1 MIANNVCCESTDTGI
16 TEQQQQQQIQEQQE
30 KNVML
35 PESIPLSLPPPPP
48 PPPPPPQD
56 YDYAERAMNMTLF
69 DPPRWGWTAVGGV
82 ADLLSPHER
91 SRRRSTCVAY
101 KKKGQRIRRNGR
113 SKIQTLATI
122 RGVENLRGDNS
133 AESTNLTTHGSDQ
146 QQNQLDTNSTTEIIA
161 QLKDPPA
168 YSIEPS
174 TTSLS
179 SPSTR
184 QSLSLENQPTSES
197 EPTSSQLLSKDL
209 QQPQNLTMTE
219 SKTTATA
226 TAVSILATDASNNDS
241 ANLQHKKI
249 EITKKKDGLCNQNN
263 NIDGQ
268 FTKPSIMIDSEG
280 IGGAISLSIPPAQPP
295 RQPEADIGVQ
305 VMGIP
310 TNILG
315 MKIERSEKSN
325 QENRN
330 DQRDGCSTKNIDNNT
345 SNRKNNKNSRSF
357 RRSGGIMPRYDCRI
371 QSLGYD
377 SNNNNDAVIDSDILG
392 EEIDGRRNGRILDM
406 YAYHLGREGME
417 ARDAETGELLITH
430 QVTDTNNDLDAP
442 KSIVSIGIEFPL
454 EDDDDEEENSD
465 DNNSYKNDYF
475 NDDGRIVQSEALYGE
490 GGDSKEGET
499 SSLRSSQKA
508 IYREAVTWDL
518 SDKNTPTPLAFA
530 TSIGREYGLSF
541 GQTMDLAVS
550 IDQQIEAH
558 IIATIQFREPI
569 TVENPQEQQSERRH
583 AGPIIQ
589 AYRYDQAIE
598 IGQCGISKLSKDR
611 EAAKYRSATGSVQI
625 RNNGSLSSDTGGT
638 NSGIGRRRDNFE
650 STVTTIEE
658 DDISKE
664 LIDEVKRRSRAES
677 VLDVSRNCQN
687 GIIGVLESKENGICH
702 ICKKRQGMCYMF
714 ACSQTKENHSY
725 CQQHMNSRLG
735 VRGES
740 GVFAFHYCPICC
752 LKCECA
758 KCQRKLHDVA
768 KIFKAKSIDQEKELA
783 EVYFPDILS
792 TCANKIIP
800 TELDDAID
808 IILEQKRQKNVH
820 RQITEQQNKDTFQE
834 SYQKSPTFIKPT
846 QTVQFAEQTMV
857 PRPPLTDFIGEV
869 CSNGKELEAGTID
882 LYFTVFSAEGQRQ
895 VSDLPDAWLQDERV
909 MKSGSSLPTKDVELE
924 EDENN
929 DFCHV
934 CTTAGDLIYCDFC
947 PRAFHE
953 GCIENYE
960 QPKSPDDQCLC
971 DVCRKEKT
979 ESDYY
984 FLDGKESLDAIN
996 AAFLNLNPTDER
1008 VFIGLEVLSIIHQM
1022 LQNLM
1027 DYDEFGII
1035 FSAPVDTSEF
1045 PGYKDVVKRPMD
1057 IGTIS
1062 SRLINGNYT
1071 KLLDGNFSMDD
1082 LVTKILNDIEL
1093 VWCNCIKF
1101 NVIGSIV
1108 SRMAAVLRRRVIMIR
1123 KRSIDQK
1130 LSDRVKNDIHLY
1142 SQEFENAWINRVGGK
1157 PSEEY
1162 GNMLMPY
1169 KTWKDNTVKKKKPRS
1184 KSNII
1189 IKASSHGKPIAILD
1203 TVSGRV
1209 IKTYSTVK
1217 SASQAAQILLNL
1229 GHRCEWNG
1237 GKSGLNLKLIVLKSA
1252 SDPSSLLFGYRWLF
1266 LEDLN
1271 DGKVTFL
1278 DHACD
1283 IIEMQHNQ
1291 CTFVFR
1297 TIEEAISSSDLS
1309 KTLNIDELRKK
1320 LIDLPRNG
1328 DWTGID
1334 GMKWRRPILP
1344 SKESSLK
1351 KASTISIESQ
1361 SAFVTRHATHSGIL
1375 PSWRKCTILKK
1386 DLVADRNLVGF
1397 EDISFAYQ
1405 NWLQTIVGS
1414 PAFLES
1420 EAQTLESFKKYY
1432 LDGDRNVDGIIW
1444 ETVDCSNLL
1453 EEKEGKQF
1461 TKIDNTKYAIENQDQ
1476 TTQNVGPDGNEGN
1489 VSTRTEE
1496 SRNVSSMNES
1506 SFVMIDDHRITSKP
1520 SVDLPVDE
1528 SVSRKR
1534 KCLDDKE
1541 MVDLQVGK
1549 EARFP
1554 VTV

>member
-1 MIANNVCCESTDTGI
+1 MIANNVCYESTDTGI
-16 TEQQQQQQIQEQQE
+16 AEQQQQQQLVQERQE
-30 KNVML
+30 KNAML
-35 PESIPLSLPPPPP
+35 PKSFPPSLPPPPP
-48 PPPPPPQD
+48 PPPSSPQD

-101 KKKGQRIRRNGR
+101 KKKAQKIRRNGR
-113 SKIQTLATI
+113 SKTQSLATI
-122 RGVENLRGDNS
+122 TGVENVQGDNS
-133 AESTNLTTHGSDQ
+133 TKSKNLPIHGPDQ
-146 QQNQLDTNSTTEIIA
+146 QQNHLDANSTTKITA
-161 QLKDPPA
+161 QLKIPPA

-174 TTSLS
+174 TSSLS
-179 SPSTR
+179 SPTAR
-184 QSLSLENQPTSES
+184 QSTSLENQPTSKS
-197 EPTSSQLLSKDL
+197 ETTSSQLLSKDL
-209 QQPQNLTMTE
+209 RQPQNLTMTE
-219 SKTTATA
+219 SKMTATA
-226 TAVSILATDASNNDS
+226 ASIIATDATNHDS
-241 ANLQHKKI
+241 ANLEHKKT
-249 EITKKKDGLCNQNN
+249 ETTKKKVGPCNQNK

-268 FTKPSIMIDSEG
+268 FTKPSIMVDSDG
-280 IGGAISLSIPPAQPP
+280 IGEAISLSIPPVQPP
-295 RQPEADIGVQ
+295 RQPEADIGVR

-357 RRSGGIMPRYDCRI
+357 RRSGGIMPRYDCRV

-377 SNNNNDAVIDSDILG
+377 CNNDNDAVIDTDILG
-392 EEIDGRRNGRILDM
+392 GEMDGRSNGRVLDM

-430 QVTDTNNDLDAP
+430 QVTDTNHDLDAP

-454 EDDDDEEENSD
+454 EEDDEEEENSHY
-465 DNNSYKNDYF
+465 NNSFKNDNF
-475 NDDGRIVQSEALYGE
+475 NDDGRNVQNEALYGE
-490 GGDSKEGET
+490 GGDSKEGGQST
-499 SSLRSSQKA
+499 LRSSQKA
-508 IYREAVTWDL
+508 IYREIITWDL

-530 TSIGREYGLSF
+530 ASIGREYGLSF
-541 GQTMDLAVS
+541 GQTMDLAAS

-569 TVENPQEQQSERRH
+569 TIENPQEQQSERRH
-583 AGPIIQ
+583 AGPTIQ

-598 IGQCGISKLSKDR
+598 IGQCGTSKLSKDR
-611 EAAKYRSATGSVQI
+611 EVAKFRSATGSGQI
-625 RNNGSLSSDTGGT
+625 RNNGNIASDTGGT

-650 STVTTIEE
+650 STVTTIDE

-702 ICKKRQGMCYMF
+702 ICKKRQGMCYSF
-714 ACSQTKENHSY
+714 SCSPKKENHMY

-768 KIFKAKSIDQEKELA
+768 KLFKAKSIEQEKEPA

-792 TCANKIIP
+792 TCTNKIIP
-800 TELDDAID
+800 TELDDAIET
-808 IILEQKRQKNVH
+808 ILEQKRQRNLH
-820 RQITEQQNKDTFQE
+820 RRSTEQQNQDTFQE
-834 SYQKSPTFIKPT
+834 VGQKSPTVIKPT
-846 QTVQFAEQTMV
+846 QTVQFEGQTMV
-857 PRPPLTDFIGEV
+857 PRPPLTDFAGEV

-895 VSDLPDAWLQDERV
+895 VSDLPDAWLQEERV
-909 MKSGSSLPTKDVELE
+909 IKSGSSLPTKDVELE

-929 DFCHV
+929 DYCHV
-934 CTTAGDLIYCDFC
+934 CTTAGDLNCCDFC

-960 QPKSPDDQCLC
+960 QSKSPDDQWLC
-971 DVCRKEKT
+971 YVCRKEKT

-984 FLDGKESLDAIN
+984 FLDGKESLDVIN
-996 AAFLNLNPTDER
+996 AAFLNLNPTDGR

-1045 PGYKDVVKRPMD
+1045 PGYRDVVKCPMD

-1062 SRLINGNYT
+1062 SRLINGDYT
-1071 KLLDGNFSMDD
+1071 KLLGGKFSMDD
-1082 LVTKILNDIEL
+1082 LVTKVLNDIEL
-1093 VWCNCIKF
+1093 IWCNCIKF

-1130 LSDRVKNDIHLY
+1130 LSDSVKNDIHLY
-1142 SQEFENAWINRVGGK
+1142 SQEFENAWLNRVGGT
-1157 PSEEY
+1157 PSKEY
-1162 GNMLMPY
+1162 GDMLTPS
-1169 KTWKDNTVKKKKPRS
+1169 KTWKDNSIKKKKPRS

-1189 IKASSHGKPIAILD
+1189 LKASSHGKAIAILD

-1217 SASQAAQILLNL
+1217 SASQAAQILLKL

-1237 GKSGLNLKLIVLKSA
+1237 GRSGLNLKLIALKSA

-1266 LEDLN
+1266 LEDLS

-1278 DHACD
+1278 DPVCD
-1283 IIEMQHNQ
+1283 IIEMQHKQ
-1291 CTFVFR
+1291 YTFVFR
-1297 TIEEAISSSDLS
+1297 TIEEALSSSDLS
-1309 KTLNIDELRKK
+1309 KTVNIDELRRK
-1320 LIDLPRNG
+1320 LTDLPRNG

-1344 SKESSLK
+1344 DKESSLK
-1351 KASTISIESQ
+1351 KVSTISIESQ
-1361 SAFVTRHATHSGIL
+1361 SVFVTRHATHSGIL
-1375 PSWRKCTILKK
+1375 PSWRNCTILKK
-1386 DLVADRNLVGF
+1386 DLVTDRNLVGF
-1397 EDISFAYQ
+1397 EDISFAHED
-1405 NWLQTIVGS
+1405 WMQTIISS
-1414 PAFLES
+1414 PTFPES
-1420 EAQTLESFKKYY
+1420 ETRTLESFKKYY

-1453 EEKEGKQF
+1453 EEEQGKQT
-1461 TKIDNTKYAIENQDQ
+1461 TKIDNINYATEIQDQ
-1476 TTQNVGPDGNEGN
+1476 TTQNVGAGGNEGN
-1489 VSTRTEE
+1489 ISTRIEE
-1496 SRNVSSMNES
+1496 SRNVSSTNES
-1506 SFVMIDDHRITSKP
+1506 IIVMKDDHRIMSKP

-1534 KCLDDKE
+1534 KCLDEKE

-1549 EARFP
+1549 ESRFP